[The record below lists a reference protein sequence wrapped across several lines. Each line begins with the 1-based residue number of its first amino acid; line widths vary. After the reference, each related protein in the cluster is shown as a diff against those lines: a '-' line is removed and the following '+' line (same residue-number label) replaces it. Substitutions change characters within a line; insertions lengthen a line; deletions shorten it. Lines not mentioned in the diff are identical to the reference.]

1 MYVTSRQALAIGTR
15 CVRLEGTCFKCTPP
29 KRRNAHNW
37 GALLCS
43 RIEAQKGSEWL
54 AALLMS

>member
-1 MYVTSRQALAIGTR
+1 MTYINQSINPQMYPAEAQ
-15 CVRLEGTCFKCTPP
+15 
-29 KRRNAHNW
+29 KRTQL